1 MLMRFDTFNDFE
13 RVWEQ
18 MAGGRAGR
26 QARSFPMDAYRRGDE
41 FVVHFDLPGVDPE
54 TIDLTVDRNIL
65 TVQADRRFEQRQ
77 GDEILV
83 TERPQGTFTRQLML
97 GDQLDAERIDAG
109 YDRGVLTLTIPV
121 AELLEAP
128 LGGDREDVAVHR
140 DVDRVGVDA
149 GQVEVHDELVAAP
162 VGVHRERP
170 RLAARLLGR
179 DLLPDA
185 VEVAEGIEAHQHA
198 SSCTA
203 PG

>member
-1 MLMRFDTFNDFE
+1 MLMRFDPFRDFD
-13 RVWEQ
+13 RAWEQ
-18 MAGGRAGR
+18 LAAQQTGR

-121 AELLEAP
+121 AERAKP
-128 LGGDREDVAVHR
+128 RKVQISTQSDSPEDV
-140 DVDRVGVDA
+140 
-149 GQVEVHDELVAAP
+149 
-162 VGVHRERP
+162 
-170 RLAARLLGR
+170 
-179 DLLPDA
+179 
-185 VEVAEGIEAHQHA
+185 
-198 SSCTA
+198 STN
-203 PG
+203 